1 MDLYFTAP
9 TPLPARTTSVY
20 ATIRAAQTAGGVNQS
35 DPAAVRAA
43 GVAVIPAAWE
53 LDGDLLNDPDSDPA
67 LHFAPNGFVGITFR
81 ASLRSLV
88 SVPCYGQKQIDLSA
102 MRYVDGVWEPGDSV
116 Y

>member
-20 ATIRAAQTAGGVNQS
+20 ATIYAAQTAGGVNQS

-81 ASLRSLV
+81 ASLRTLV

-102 MRYVDGVWEPGDSV
+102 MRYVDGVWEPGGSV